1 MAAGITVSGGTG
13 AANSG
18 WATTDVAGA
27 ASTAGVEEGW
37 EFAASATG
45 MAGKEGV
52 DTLAREGWLANA

>member
-1 MAAGITVSGGTG
+1 MAAGITVSGGTD
-13 AANSG
+13 AASSG
-18 WATTDVAGA
+18 WETTDLAGA

-52 DTLAREGWLANA
+52 DALARDGWTANA